1 MSQLAL
7 IVEDEASLRAI
18 YQTVLNSLGFT
29 VIEAGDGGE
38 ALSILEETTPSVIFL
53 DMLLPRVDGTR
64 VLDYIQ
70 GSPYLQE
77 IPVVVLTAHHR
88 FQQLIHLNA
97 NDLFLLKPVRP
108 RDIHTAVQ
116 HVLATL

>member
-18 YQTVLNSLGFT
+18 YHTVLDNLGFT
-29 VIEAGDGGE
+29 VIEASDGQD
-38 ALSILEETTPSVIFL
+38 ALRILEDTTPNIIFL
-53 DMLLPRVDGTR
+53 DMLLPRIDGTQ

-70 GSPYLQE
+70 SSPYLQD

-97 NDLFLLKPVRP
+97 HDLFILKPVRP
-108 RDIHTAVQ
+108 RDIQNAVQ

>member
-7 IVEDEASLRAI
+7 IVEDESSLRAI
-18 YQTVLNSLGFT
+18 YRTVLDSMGFE
-29 VIEAGDGGE
+29 VIEAGDGE
-38 ALSILEETTPSVIFL
+38 DALDVLDRATPTIIFL
-53 DMLLPRVDGTR
+53 DMLLPRVDGPQ

-70 GSPYLQE
+70 SSPHLQHV
-77 IPVVVLTAHHR
+77 PVVVLTAHHR
-88 FQQLIHLNA
+88 FQQLIQLTA

-108 RDIHTAVQ
+108 RDIRTAVQ